1 MSRRDSAAIVPNTSE
16 LLPDPDTPVKTV
28 RRRFGSSMLTS
39 LRLFSRAPWTLI
51 RSWLSAGV
59 LIVSP
64 CDPLIACSIQPCASD
79 SPALPL
85 EPVRV
90 GEGARVRGD
99 RETVR
104 AVAVLRHS
112 GVLGQRLAA
121 VQGQLHARG
130 RGVELDVL
138 AAEAA
143 RDGEPAL

>member
-1 MSRRDSAAIVPNTSE
+1 MSRRDSAAMVPNTSE

-28 RRRFGSSMLTS
+28 RRRFGSSMLRS

-51 RSWLSAGV
+51 RSWLSAAGV

-64 CDPLIACSIQPCASD
+64 CDREVAGSIQPCASD
-79 SPALPL
+79 GRTLPL

-90 GEGARVRGD
+90 GEDTRVRAD
-99 RETVR
+99 REAVR
-104 AVAVLRHS
+104 PVPVLGHA
-112 GVLGQRLAA
+112 GVLGERLAA
-121 VQGQLHARG
+121 VEAQLHACG

-143 RDGEPAL
+143 